1 MDTPIITPIIGKE
14 FANEVVPLIKS
25 AKKNIDIIVF
35 DWRWYHN
42 QIGSEI
48 QRFNHAL
55 IIARRKS
62 VKIRA
67 ITNPF
72 GTIAVLSKLGIQT
85 KKPIT
90 KGLIHTKLML
100 IDNNTAIIGS
110 HNYTMNAFTIN
121 YEVSVIITEQKAVE
135 RLQQYFNNLWE

>member
-1 MDTPIITPIIGKE
+1 MPTITPIIGKE
-14 FANEVVPLIKS
+14 FANQVVPLIKA
-25 AKKNIDIIVF
+25 AKKNINIIVF
-35 DWRWYHN
+35 DWRWYPD

-55 IIARRKS
+55 ITARRKG
-62 VKIRA
+62 VRIKA

-72 GTIAVLSKLGIQT
+72 GTIAVLSKLKIEMR
-85 KKPIT
+85 KPIT

-100 IDNNTAIIGS
+100 IDGHTAILGS

-121 YEVSVIITEQKAVE
+121 YEISVIIREKEAVE
-135 RLQQYFNNLWE
+135 RLKKYFDNIWK

>member
-1 MDTPIITPIIGKE
+1 MNTPTITPIIGKE
-14 FANEVVPLIKS
+14 FANAVVPLIKR

-35 DWRWYHN
+35 DWRWYPD

-55 IIARRKS
+55 IMARRKS

-72 GTIAVLSKLGIQT
+72 RTIAILSKLGIKI

-90 KGLIHTKLML
+90 RGLIHTKLMV
-100 IDNNTAIIGS
+100 IDNKTAILGS

-121 YEVSVIITEQKAVE
+121 YEVSVIINEEKSVE
-135 RLQQYFNNLWE
+135 RLQQYFNNLWQ

>member
-1 MDTPIITPIIGKE
+1 METKLTSLIIGKE
-14 FANEVVPLIKS
+14 FANEVVPLIKA
-25 AKKNIDIIVF
+25 AKNSIDIIVF
-35 DWRWYHN
+35 DWRWYHD

-55 IIARRKS
+55 IIARRKG

-72 GTIAVLSKLGIQT
+72 KTIAVLSQLTIDA

-90 KGLIHTKLML
+90 KGLMHTKLMI
-100 IDNNTAIIGS
+100 IDGKTAILGS

-121 YEVSVIITEQKAVE
+121 FEVSVIIREREAVE
-135 RLQQYFNNLWE
+135 RLKQYFNNLWQ